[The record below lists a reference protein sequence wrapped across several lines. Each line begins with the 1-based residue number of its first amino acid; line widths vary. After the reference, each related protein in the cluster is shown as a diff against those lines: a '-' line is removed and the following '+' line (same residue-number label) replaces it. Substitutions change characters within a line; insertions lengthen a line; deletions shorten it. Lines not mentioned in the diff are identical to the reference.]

1 MVNIQLDVQ
10 EINFVIEVLSQQPYR
25 QVAGLMGK
33 IQQQVIPQMQAL
45 QPEEPAAE

>member
-45 QPEEPAAE
+45 QPKEPVAE